1 MVEILFLPAAA
12 GLLLP
17 VVVLCA
23 AVELALFAVALPFR
37 LVGGLLRIAFAAVA
51 TGILLAGLLLA
62 ALLAGA
68 MLLVPFAL
76 LLLPVLGLWLVLR
89 RRGTERPQ
97 PAGGSS
103 PVRYFPGAPE
113 GGRGADVPE
122 RATEIR
128 ARAVGEGLTA
138 PTPVVDPEVLDAYL
152 DDASGR
158 PRGRAAGLLRP
169 RCEEEAAAFLRSTVG
184 RRVRILPQGARTSL
198 TGGAIPHGEVVI
210 SAERWTRIGAIQR
223 DATGARVEVGA
234 GVRLR
239 RLQEAVAAEGC
250 FYPPVPTYAEA
261 SLGGT
266 VATNAGGAATFK
278 YGPTRRWVRRVAVLL
293 FNGDLLEVERG
304 QVVARPGERFHIVLS
319 DGRELSVPVPT
330 YRLPALE
337 KVSAGYHAADPLDLV
352 DLFVGS
358 EGTLGLIARVTVDLV
373 ERPPAV
379 VTGLVFVE
387 AGDGGLGLAARLREA
402 ARRARAT
409 GDPAGPDLRAIE
421 WMDRRSL
428 ALLAESG
435 DLDRLR
441 LRPPP
446 GSFSGLIFDLEL
458 PAAAVGAD
466 LREAVSAWAEGRS
479 ATREE
484 PLARLLDILARH
496 ADLDAIELA
505 MPGDERRSRA
515 LREAR
520 EAVPSRVNELLA
532 QRRRSDS
539 AVRKVGG
546 DLIVP
551 AAALPELARACEEAF
566 ARRGLEFAVWGHVAD
581 GNLHPNA
588 LPRDGREVEAAE
600 DALLDL
606 AQVASRLGG
615 CPLSEHGVGR
625 SALKQEM
632 LRRFLGDEAIAE
644 MWAIKRALD
653 PEGRFA
659 PGVLLPR
666 LED

>member
-1 MVEILFLPAAA
+1 M
-12 GLLLP
+12 
-17 VVVLCA
+17 
-23 AVELALFAVALPFR
+23 
-37 LVGGLLRIAFAAVA
+37 
-51 TGILLAGLLLA
+51 
-62 ALLAGA
+62 
-68 MLLVPFAL
+68 
-76 LLLPVLGLWLVLR
+76 
-89 RRGTERPQ
+89 
-97 PAGGSS
+97 
-103 PVRYFPGAPE
+103 RYFPGLPT
-113 GGRGADVPE
+113 GAAVSYVPE
-122 RATEIR
+122 RATQIR
-128 ARAVGEGLTA
+128 ARAVGEGLVP
-138 PTPVVDPEVLDAYL
+138 PTSSVDPAILVAYL
-152 DDASGR
+152 EDASGR

-169 RCEEEAAAFLRSTVG
+169 VSEAEAGAFLRSTAG
-184 RRVRILPQGARTSL
+184 RRTRILPQGARTSL
-198 TGGAIPHGEVVI
+198 TGGAIPHGEVVV
-210 SAERWTRIGAIQR
+210 SAERWTGIGAIQR
-223 DATGARVEVGA
+223 DAAGARVEAGA

-239 RLQEAVAAEGC
+239 ELQEAVAAEGY

-266 VATNAGGAATFK
+266 VATNAGGPATFK
-278 YGPTRRWVRRVAVLL
+278 YGTTRRWVRGVAVLL
-293 FNGDLLEVERG
+293 FNGDLLEIERG
-304 QVVARPGERFHIVLS
+304 QVVARPGERFRIVLS
-319 DGRELSVPVPT
+319 DGRALAVPVPT

-337 KVSAGYHAADPLDLV
+337 KISAGYHAADPLDLV

-387 AGDGGLGLAARLREA
+387 AGDQGLGLAAELREA
-402 ARRARAT
+402 ARATRAT

-421 WMDRRSL
+421 WVDSRSL
-428 ALLAESG
+428 ALLARSG

-446 GSFSGLIFDLEL
+446 GGSGGLIFDLEL
-458 PAAAVGAD
+458 PAAATEGD
-466 LREAVSAWAEGRS
+466 LGESVSAWAEGSRGMGG
-479 ATREE
+479 E

-496 ADLDAIELA
+496 ADLDCIELA
-505 MPGDERRSRA
+505 MPGDERRARA

-532 QRRRSDS
+532 ERRRSDP

-551 AAALPELARACEEAF
+551 AEALPDLARACEEAF
-566 ARRGLEFAVWGHVAD
+566 SRRGLDFAVWGHVAD

-588 LPRDGREVEAAE
+588 LPRDAREVEAAE

-606 AQVASRLGG
+606 AEVASRLGG

-625 SALKQEM
+625 NALKQEM
-632 LRRFLGDEAIAE
+632 LRRFLGDGAIAE
-644 MWAIKRALD
+644 MWAVKRALD